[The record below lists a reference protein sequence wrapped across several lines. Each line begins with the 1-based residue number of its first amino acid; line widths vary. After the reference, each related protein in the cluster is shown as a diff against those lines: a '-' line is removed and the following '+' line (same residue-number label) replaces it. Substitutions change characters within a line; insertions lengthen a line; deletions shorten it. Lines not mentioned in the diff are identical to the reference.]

1 MRQYWLN
8 AGKCRSGGTA
18 SLQVLQHIRL
28 EAAEEHMLHQA
39 SNTRTERSWFGLK
52 KKVYTTHWHNEYLT
66 ADPVTIAAR
75 DITLKAG
82 NHLQTYAT
90 QFSASRHLHLE
101 AGDQIEYFAVENQ
114 EIRDTTTH
122 RRSSFA
128 GIKYNSSTST
138 NTRSLT
144 SALPTVLQSQGDI
157 LSNSGGNQLLQGTRV
172 SYGGSAAFNGG
183 VGERARADARI
194 ILEGIRTTTTHSRTR
209 EANYVVW
216 QRQLNQGSRE
226 ETLTLPSFTGP
237 RTPSFSAPGGITVQ
251 IPAGEFR
258 SQIQTL
264 AQQPGMGY
272 LNELTARRDVNWQP
286 VKLAHDQWDYKQEGL
301 TPAGAALLSVA
312 VAWATGG
319 MGANMM
325 GTTGATTSAMANA
338 AFTSLA
344 AQASITFI
352 NNKGDI
358 GKTLKELGS
367 SQTVKATIAAALTAG
382 VLDKLGAT
390 STMKDLSAKTGFSE
404 KLTYNLINA
413 SGRALT
419 NTAINGGNLEDALK
433 QALIG
438 GLVDTAHG
446 QAASKIGTAG
456 FDYVSHKLAH
466 ALAGCIAG
474 AAAQGT
480 CRDGAIGGAVG
491 EIVAEM
497 FKNKAPAW
505 NAPES
510 EWQAFDA
517 QMKAYGKLVAGAV
530 SAYAGGNAQTAITT
544 AEVAIDNNARM
555 AIRAHAMQQGVSPQQ
570 YWINTRVQSLQTAV
584 RESGGSV
591 PGNMTTPGARVNY
604 TQSDIAR
611 LETQLR
617 GLNPSHQLI
626 YSQPSG
632 TLSPMPASYVNM
644 NTAVNMNNV
653 VGASGTNA
661 FGFNRD
667 SNAYFKLLLQQQPQM
682 FSSRNIERIN
692 NREAPQVDT
701 QWVRFNP
708 THQSFLNSKLVHH
721 HWMQGNTAVAI
732 PQPVHHQWNRA
743 FHPYR

>member
-1 MRQYWLN
+1 MKPRVR
-8 AGKCRSGGTA
+8 APG
-18 SLQVLQHIRL
+18 
-28 EAAEEHMLHQA
+28 
-39 SNTRTERSWFGLK
+39 F
-52 KKVYTTHWHNEYLT
+52 
-66 ADPVTIAAR
+66 
-75 DITLKAG
+75 
-82 NHLQTYAT
+82 
-90 QFSASRHLHLE
+90 
-101 AGDQIEYFAVENQ
+101 AGDAVNGL
-114 EIRDTTTH
+114 RC
-122 RRSSFA
+122 RR
-128 GIKYNSSTST
+128 
-138 NTRSLT
+138 RC
-144 SALPTVLQSQGDI
+144 
-157 LSNSGGNQLLQGTRV
+157 
-172 SYGGSAAFNGG
+172 
-183 VGERARADARI
+183 
-194 ILEGIRTTTTHSRTR
+194 
-209 EANYVVW
+209 
-216 QRQLNQGSRE
+216 
-226 ETLTLPSFTGP
+226 
-237 RTPSFSAPGGITVQ
+237 PSFSAPGGIT
-251 IPAGEFR
+251 
-258 SQIQTL
+258 L
-264 AQQPGMGY
+264 
-272 LNELTARRDVNWQP
+272 
-286 VKLAHDQWDYKQEGL
+286 
-301 TPAGAALLSVA
+301 
-312 VAWATGG
+312 
-319 MGANMM
+319 
-325 GTTGATTSAMANA
+325 
-338 AFTSLA
+338 
-344 AQASITFI
+344 I
-352 NNKGDI
+352 NNKGDV
-358 GKTLKELGS
+358 GKTLKQLGS

-382 VLDKLGAT
+382 VLDKLQAT
-390 STMKDLSAKTGFSE
+390 STMRELSRQTGFSE

-555 AIRAHAMQQGVSPQQ
+555 AIRMHAMQQGVSPQQ
-570 YWINTRVQSLQTAV
+570 FWINTRVQSLQTAV

-617 GLNPSHQLI
+617 GLSPNHQLI

-682 FSSRNIERIN
+682 FSQQ
-692 NREAPQVDT
+692 NRDAVLNRRAPRVDS
-701 QWVRFNP
+701 QWIQHNP
-708 THQSFLNSKLVHH
+708 THRSFGGQKLVHH
-721 HWMQGNTAVAI
+721 HWMQGNIAVAI
-732 PQPVHHQWNRA
+732 PQSVHLNWNRT